1 MKKQCVLLAA
11 LTLACGAPVG
21 MTSLNGVGF
30 TAAAQSNKVTGVVKD
45 AKGEPLIGATIMVKG
60 TKHGTATDLDGKFQ
74 VNAAPGSTL
83 IVSYVGSKPQEVK
96 VTGSSME
103 ITMDDGSQTLD
114 EVVVTALGIKRDKK
128 ALGYAIDDIKADE
141 LMKNKN
147 TNAINSLAGKIAGV
161 NITQSSGAAGSGS
174 QIILRGGT
182 SGSEN
187 MDNQPLFVVDGVV
200 YDNSTSSVGNSAFDG
215 MMRSATT
222 SSNRVTSRA

>member
-30 TAAAQSNKVTGVVKD
+30 TAAAQSNKVTGIVKD

-182 SGSEN
+182 CGSEN
-187 MDNQPLFVVDGVV
+187 MDNKPLFVVDGEV
-200 YDNSTSSVGNSAFDG
+200 
-215 MMRSATT
+215 
-222 SSNRVTSRA
+222 

>member
-1 MKKQCVLLAA
+1 
-11 LTLACGAPVG
+11 

-30 TAAAQSNKVTGVVKD
+30 TAAAQSNKVTGIVKD

-114 EVVVTALGIKRDKK
+114 
-128 ALGYAIDDIKADE
+128 
-141 LMKNKN
+141 
-147 TNAINSLAGKIAGV
+147 
-161 NITQSSGAAGSGS
+161 
-174 QIILRGGT
+174 
-182 SGSEN
+182 
-187 MDNQPLFVVDGVV
+187 
-200 YDNSTSSVGNSAFDG
+200 
-215 MMRSATT
+215 
-222 SSNRVTSRA
+222 